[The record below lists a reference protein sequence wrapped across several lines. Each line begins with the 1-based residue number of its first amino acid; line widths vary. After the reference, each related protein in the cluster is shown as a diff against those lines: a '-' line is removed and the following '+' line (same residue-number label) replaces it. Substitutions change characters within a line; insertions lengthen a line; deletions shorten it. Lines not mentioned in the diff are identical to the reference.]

1 MICRHIELGM
11 YLIVSIFITPDG
23 DLSGDKHQLKI
34 GNSPIMDKTYWNVCT
49 VIKSI
54 YFEHW
59 HKLG

>member
-1 MICRHIELGM
+1 MKCRHIELLLN
-11 YLIVSIFITPDG
+11 YQYFITPDV

-34 GNSPIMDKTYWNVCT
+34 RNSPIMDKTYWHVCT

-59 HKLG
+59 HKLA